1 MKRPQIRILDA
12 KGSYESIGYAHG
24 SRFAEEIQE
33 YTQDRIQLVAGG
45 SWSGGPIGK
54 SDILDLAESM
64 IPAHQG
70 FDEDLFSELV
80 ALAEGAQISVAE
92 AIIVGGF
99 TDFVDVVRAQI
110 GGVTPPRLQE
120 DDCTAVLVPNGRAEG
135 AGFLAQTWDMH
146 DTATEHVVLL
156 RVRPDDSP
164 AAIVFTT
171 TGCVGQIGMNEHG
184 VAVGINNLT
193 GGDGQRG
200 VAWTSVVRGML
211 RQGTADEALKV
222 LLNADLA
229 GAHNY
234 LIMDGTGKGFNIEA
248 MPSVRPVQELHG
260 DPIVHT
266 NHVVTPSAI
275 SAQADRPDDL
285 LANSVKRLKR
295 GHELLENGEV
305 DTQRLVE
312 LTQDQEAI
320 CRKPEEPYLIESSGA
335 AIMRPATNE
344 FWACWGQPSD
354 NDYELIGWTDE

>member
-1 MKRPQIRILDA
+1 MKRSPIRTFDA
-12 KGSYESIGYAHG
+12 KGSYESIGYGHG
-24 SRFAEEIQE
+24 SQFADEIQE
-33 YTQDRIQLVAGG
+33 YAADRIRLVAGG
-45 SWSGGPIGK
+45 SWSGSPIGK
-54 SDILDLAESM
+54 TDILDLAESM
-64 IPAHQG
+64 IPAHRN
-70 FDEDLFSELV
+70 FDEDIFSELV

-99 TDFVDVVRAQI
+99 TDFVDAVRAEI
-110 GGVTPPRLQE
+110 GGGIPPELQE
-120 DDCTAVLVPNGRAEG
+120 DDCTAVLVPNSRAAG

-156 RVRPDDSP
+156 RIAPDDSP

-171 TGCVGQIGMNEHG
+171 TGCVGQIGMNEEG

-193 GGDGQRG
+193 GGDGKRG

-211 RQGTADEALKV
+211 REGTADEALKV
-222 LLNADLA
+222 LLDADLA

-234 LIMDGTGKGFNIEA
+234 LIMDKTGKGFNVEA
-248 MPSVRPVQELHG
+248 MPSARPVQELHG
-260 DPIVHT
+260 EPIVHT
-266 NHVVTPSAI
+266 NHAVASSAI
-275 SAQADRPDDL
+275 AVQADRPDDL
-285 LANSVKRLKR
+285 LENSMRRLAR
-295 GHELLENGEV
+295 GNELLESGAV

-320 CRKPEEPYLIESSGA
+320 CRKPEEPYFIESSGA

-354 NDYELIGWTDE
+354 NDYELIGWIDD